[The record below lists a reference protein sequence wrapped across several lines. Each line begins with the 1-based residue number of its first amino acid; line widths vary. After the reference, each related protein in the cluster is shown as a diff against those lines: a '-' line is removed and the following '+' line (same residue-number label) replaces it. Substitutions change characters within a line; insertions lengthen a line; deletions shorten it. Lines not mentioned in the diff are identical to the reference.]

1 VQELWSRTRAFGL
14 AIGVHLL
21 AAALIVLG
29 TRDWRPFRP
38 PDLQGLMIEA
48 VIVDMSAIRD
58 AQREADL
65 AEQRELDRQ
74 RRQRELEAQRERER
88 LEAEVAERQR
98 KRQED
103 LRLQQ
108 LRQRQEQE
116 RLDQERR
123 RQEELEQIREERAAA
138 ERQRKIEEERLKQ
151 LQARNQAEAEAAR
164 QAEAQDALA
173 EQLARE
179 QAEFQAGRLASQND
193 QYHLAIKALVTQNWL
208 RPPTARPGLRC
219 TVRIVQIPGGEVIS
233 ANIVGGC
240 NADEVTRRSLIAA
253 VERTGTLPYRGFED
267 VFQREI
273 DFIFRYDGD

>member
-116 RLDQERR
+116 RLDQERH
-123 RQEELEQIREERAAA
+123 RQEELERIREERAAA

-179 QAEFQAGRLASQND
+179 QAQFQAGRLASLND
-193 QYHLAIKALVTQNWL
+193 QYHLAIQALVTQNWL
-208 RPPTARPGLRC
+208 RPPTTRPGLRC

-253 VERTGTLPYRGFED
+253 LERTGTLPYRGFED

-273 DFIFRYDGD
+273 DFIFSYDGD